1 VRPVGVSPWVWA
13 SPVTDAVLADLIP
26 RIAAFGFDAVEL
38 PIERPGDWSPTRT
51 RDLLAAHGLTAA
63 AVCAVTPPGRDLV
76 RAAPA
81 VVEATAAYL
90 KTCVDSAAAVGA
102 PCVGGPVYA
111 AVGRTWRM
119 SAADRATCY
128 ADFRRALSPV
138 ADHAARRGVG
148 IGVEALNRYETSVV
162 NTVEQTVELIDGLP
176 PSVGLMIDTYH
187 LNIEEA
193 DPYAAVALAGPYL
206 KHVQVSGTNRGAPG
220 ADHFDWPR
228 FFAALG
234 ATGYGGA
241 VCIESFTADNETI
254 ATAASIWR
262 PLAPSQD
269 RLAQDGLAYLRG
281 VLRSADPTADP
292 TAAPT
297 ADPTTG
303 PGGSPAPG

>member
-1 VRPVGVSPWVWA
+1 VRAVGVSPWVWA
-13 SPVTDAVLADLIP
+13 SPVDDEALAALIP

-38 PIERPGDWSPTRT
+38 PIEQPGHWDPVRT
-51 RDLLAAHGLTAA
+51 RDLLASHRLAAA

-76 RAAPA
+76 NAPPA
-81 VVEATAAYL
+81 VVESTAAYL
-90 KTCVDSAAAVGA
+90 RTCVDSAAAVGA

-119 SAADRATCY
+119 SPAAREACY

-138 ADHAARRGVG
+138 AEYAGERGVS

-162 NTVEQTVELIDGLP
+162 NTVAQTLELIDGLP
-176 PSVGLMIDTYH
+176 PNVGIMIDNYH
-187 LNIEEA
+187 MNIEEA
-193 DPYAAVALAGPYL
+193 DPYAALTAAGPHI

-228 FFAALG
+228 FFAALCG
-234 ATGYGGA
+234 TGYGGA
-241 VCIESFTADNETI
+241 VCIESFTARNEAI

-269 RLAQDGLAYLRG
+269 LLAQEGLAYLRE
-281 VLRSADPTADP
+281 VLS
-292 TAAPT
+292 
-297 ADPTTG
+297 
-303 PGGSPAPG
+303 